1 MKKTIGKTALTLVAA
16 IVMILLVA
24 VLMAVPAF
32 ASESDM
38 TTQNNEQ
45 FEIVDPKYEGDANN
59 YVTLPDAPA
68 KDGYT
73 FKGWSIDSSTELH
86 HAGESIVNNDG
97 HKLQLEPVYEAKS
110 ATPETTSVPV
120 TTPKYTSDAQQG
132 TSDTTVQNAAHEVD
146 GIDFD
151 SRLCAAIIG
160 MGLFLLALIL
170 LLVARVQAWN
180 DNDGIATVLAV
191 LALIAAVA
199 GVAFCVYG
207 CAGLFAFGVAT
218 GGEKYLLGFAI
229 TFILLQFAFHS
240 K

>member
-1 MKKTIGKTALTLVAA
+1 MMTMKTKKPLAIIAA
-16 IVMILLVA
+16 VVVTVLLV
-24 VLMAVPAF
+24 VSTAVPAF
-32 ASESDM
+32 AAESDM
-38 TTQNNEQ
+38 TVQSNAQ
-45 FEIVDPKYEGDANN
+45 FEIVDPKYEGDTNS
-59 YVTLPDAPA
+59 YVTLPDAPT

-73 FKGWSIDSSTELH
+73 FKGWSVDGSTELYN
-86 HAGESIVNNDG
+86 AGEPIVNNDG
-97 HKLQLEPVYEAKS
+97 HKLQLQPVYEAKS
-110 ATPETTSVPV
+110 ATPEATSAPV
-120 TTPKYTSDAQQG
+120 TTEKDTSSTQQNS
-132 TSDTTVQNAAHEVD
+132 SDVAVQNAAHEVD

-180 DNDGIATVLAV
+180 DNEGIATVLAV

-199 GVAFCVYG
+199 GVAFCVYV

-218 GGEKYLLGFAI
+218 GGEKYLIGFVI
-229 TFILLQFAFHS
+229 TFILLQFVSQS

>member
-1 MKKTIGKTALTLVAA
+1 MVAKIKKPLAIIAAVALTL
-16 IVMILLVA
+16 LLEVS
-24 VLMAVPAF
+24 MAVPAF
-32 ASESDM
+32 AAESDM
-38 TTQNNEQ
+38 TVQSNEQ

-68 KDGYT
+68 KDGYA

-97 HKLQLEPVYEAKS
+97 HKLQLQPVYEAKS
-110 ATPETTSVPV
+110 AAPEATSAPV
-120 TTPKYTSDAQQG
+120 TTEKDTSSTQQNS
-132 TSDTTVQNAAHEVD
+132 SDVAVQNAAHEVD
-146 GIDFD
+146 EIDFD

-160 MGLFLLALIL
+160 MGLFLLALVL
-170 LLVARVQAWN
+170 LLAARVQAWN
-180 DNDGIATVLAV
+180 DNNGIATVLAV

-218 GGEKYLLGFAI
+218 GGEKYLIGFVI
-229 TFILLQFAFHS
+229 TFILLQFVFHS

>member
-1 MKKTIGKTALTLVAA
+1 MVAKIKKPLAIIAAVALTL
-16 IVMILLVA
+16 LLEVS
-24 VLMAVPAF
+24 MAVPAF
-32 ASESDM
+32 AAESDM
-38 TTQNNEQ
+38 TVQSNEQ

-97 HKLQLEPVYEAKS
+97 HKLQLQPVYEAKS
-110 ATPETTSVPV
+110 ATPEATSAPV
-120 TTPKYTSDAQQG
+120 TTEKDTSSTQQNS
-132 TSDTTVQNAAHEVD
+132 SDVAVQNAAHEVD

-160 MGLFLLALIL
+160 MGLFLLALVL
-170 LLVARVQAWN
+170 LLAARVQAWN
-180 DNDGIATVLAV
+180 DNEGIATVLAV

-218 GGEKYLLGFAI
+218 GGEKYLIGFVI
-229 TFILLQFAFHS
+229 TFILLQFVSQS

>member
-1 MKKTIGKTALTLVAA
+1 MVAKIKKPLAIIAAVALTL
-16 IVMILLVA
+16 LLEVS
-24 VLMAVPAF
+24 MAVPAF
-32 ASESDM
+32 AAESDM
-38 TTQNNEQ
+38 TVQSNEQ

-97 HKLQLEPVYEAKS
+97 HKLQLQPVYEAKS
-110 ATPETTSVPV
+110 AAPEATSAPV
-120 TTPKYTSDAQQG
+120 TTEKDTSSTQQYS
-132 TSDTTVQNAAHEVD
+132 SDVAVQNAAHEVD

-160 MGLFLLALIL
+160 MGLFLLALVL
-170 LLVARVQAWN
+170 LLAARVQAWN
-180 DNDGIATVLAV
+180 DNNGIATVLAV

-218 GGEKYLLGFAI
+218 GGEKYLIGFVI
-229 TFILLQFAFHS
+229 TFILLQFVFHS